1 MLDGVVAGL
10 ASGSGGGLGDDGHAL
25 GRFAIGFVLL
35 PAPMDQGLVRVLD
48 GAPGLRPVSLTG
60 SFGLWQVTDVT
71 ARVRVVEADGTVAA
85 VRSGRVEGQG
95 APVPP
100 AGGTLML
107 AEPADAARPA
117 GGPGQQGDAG
127 PRAVRMGAAA

>member
-1 MLDGVVAGL
+1 MLDAVVAGL

-71 ARVRVVEADGTVAA
+71 ARPPLVEADGTVPA
-85 VRSGRVEGQG
+85 VRSRRAQVQDTPLPPPTG
-95 APVPP
+95 PPLLPHPP
-100 AGGTLML
+100 A
-107 AEPADAARPA
+107 PPHH
-117 GGPGQQGDAG
+117 P
-127 PRAVRMGAAA
+127 

>member
-1 MLDGVVAGL
+1 MLDAVVAGL

-60 SFGLWQVTDVT
+60 PFGLWQVTDVT

-85 VRSGRVEGQG
+85 VLAGRVEEQG

-100 AGGTLML
+100 GRWALQV
-107 AEPADAARPA
+107 AEPADPSAHPK
-117 GGPGQQGDAG
+117 
-127 PRAVRMGAAA
+127 